1 MQKVV
6 KQLFLSGVLLALS
19 FGNAF
24 AEEALK
30 PFVLAYTTNGDV
42 QTVADEVKGKVA
54 AAGFEIVGTYSP
66 YDGAIVVAI
75 TNDDLKKSAA
85 SSDFGGYE
93 AGQRVTVTKVG
104 EEIQVS
110 FSNPEYYANTYRLD
124 DTSGATAALKSLET
138 ALGNKETFGTGE
150 KQLSAADLR
159 KYHYMFGMEYFDDP
173 SELASYDSQADAIAA
188 VEAGLAEG
196 RGGATKVYRI
206 DIPGKDETVFGV
218 ALNDS
223 GCSGDEY
230 IMSRVDKDPIRST
243 AHLPYE
249 ILVSDGDVYALYAR
263 FRIAISWPHLPMIQ
277 SDTGA
282 TFFNIMCAPN
292 AIEEALI
299 NASGGEV

>member
-1 MQKVV
+1 MHKVV
-6 KQLFLSGVLLALS
+6 KQLFLSGALLALS

-24 AEEALK
+24 AAEVLK
-30 PFVLAYTTNGDV
+30 PFVLGYKTSGDM
-42 QTVADEVKGKVA
+42 QTVATEVKGKVES
-54 AAGFEIVGTYSP
+54 AGFEVVGTYSP
-66 YDGAIVVAI
+66 YDGAIVIAL
-75 TNDDLKKSAA
+75 TNDGLKKAAA
-85 SSDFGGYE
+85 SSDFGGYL

-104 EEIQVS
+104 DEIQVS
-110 FSNPEYYANTYRLD
+110 YSNPVYYANTYRIE
-124 DTSGATAALKSLET
+124 DTSDAEAALKSLET
-138 ALGNKETFGTGE
+138 ALGNTEVFGTGE

-173 SELASYDSQADAIAA
+173 SELASYDSQDEAIAA
-188 VEAGLAEG
+188 VEEGLSKG

-230 IMSRVDKDPIRST
+230 IMSRVDKDSIRST

-249 ILVSDGDVYALYAR
+249 ILVSDGEVYALYAR
-263 FRIAISWPHLPMIQ
+263 FRIAISWPNLPMIQ

-299 NASGGEV
+299 NAAGGEV

>member
-6 KQLFLSGVLLALS
+6 KQLFLSGALLALS
-19 FGNAF
+19 IGNAF
-24 AEEALK
+24 AEEILK
-30 PFVLAYTTNGDV
+30 PFVLGYTTSGDV
-42 QTVADEVKGKVA
+42 QAVADEVKGKVE
-54 AAGFEIVGTYSP
+54 AAGFEVVGTYSP
-66 YDGAIVVAI
+66 YDGAMIIAI

-85 SSDFGGYE
+85 SSDFGGYQ
-93 AGQRVTVTKVG
+93 AGQRVSITKVG
-104 EEIQVS
+104 DEIQVS
-110 FSNPEYYANTYRLD
+110 YSNPEYYANTYRLD
-124 DTSGATAALKSLET
+124 DLSGATAALKSLQT
-138 ALGNKETFGTGE
+138 ALGNKETFGTGD

-188 VEAGLAEG
+188 VEEGLAKG

-230 IMSRVDKDPIRST
+230 IMSRVDKSPVRST

-263 FRIAISWPHLPMIQ
+263 FRIAISWPSLPMIQ

-299 NASGGEV
+299 NAAGGDI

>member
-6 KQLFLSGVLLALS
+6 KQLFLSGMLLTLS
-19 FGNAF
+19 LGNAF
-24 AEEALK
+24 AEEILK
-30 PFVLAYTTNGDV
+30 PFILAYTTNGDV
-42 QTVADEVKGKVA
+42 QAVADEVKGKVD
-54 AAGFEIVGTYSP
+54 AAGFEVVGTYSP
-66 YDGAIVVAI
+66 YDGAIIVAI

-85 SSDFGGYE
+85 SSDFGGYQ
-93 AGQRVTVTKVG
+93 AGQRVSITKVG
-104 EEIQVS
+104 DEIQVS
-110 FSNPEYYANTYRLD
+110 YSNPEYYANTYRLGD
-124 DTSGATAALKSLET
+124 LSGATAALKSLET
-138 ALGNKETFGTGE
+138 ALGNKEVFGTGE

-188 VEAGLAEG
+188 VEEGLAEG

-230 IMSRVDKDPIRST
+230 IMSRVDKAPIRST

-263 FRIAISWPHLPMIQ
+263 FRIAISWPNLPMIQ

-299 NASGGEV
+299 NAAGGDI

>member
-6 KQLFLSGVLLALS
+6 KQLFLSGALLALS

-24 AEEALK
+24 AEETLK
-30 PFVLAYTTNGDV
+30 PFVLAYTTSGDV
-42 QTVADEVKGKVA
+42 QTVADEVKGKVE
-54 AAGFEIVGTYSP
+54 AAGFEIAGTYSP

-93 AGQRVTVTKVG
+93 AGQRVTITKVG
-104 EEIQVS
+104 DEIQVS
-110 FSNPEYYANTYRLD
+110 YSNPEYYANTYRLE

-188 VEAGLAEG
+188 VEEGLSQG

-230 IMSRVDKDPIRST
+230 IMSRVDKDAIRST

>member
-6 KQLFLSGVLLALS
+6 KQLFLSGALLALS

-24 AEEALK
+24 AEEVLK
-30 PFVLAYTTNGDV
+30 PFVLAYTTSGDV
-42 QTVADEVKGKVA
+42 QTVADEVKGKVE
-54 AAGFEIVGTYSP
+54 AAGFEIAGTYSP

-93 AGQRVTVTKVG
+93 AGQRVTITKVG
-104 EEIQVS
+104 DDIQVS
-110 FSNPEYYANTYRLD
+110 YSNPEYYANTYRLE

-138 ALGNKETFGTGE
+138 ALGNKETFGTGK

-173 SELASYDSQADAIAA
+173 SELASYDSQEDAIAA
-188 VEAGLAEG
+188 VEEGLSQG

-299 NASGGEV
+299 NASGGEI